1 MNSRLGGEAWLGKK
15 RGFALNVT
23 VDQAFGNLL
32 AIAESKFLV
41 WHVEF
46 TPRKMKMTLISC
58 SCECVYAFHF
68 GVRHAW

>member
-1 MNSRLGGEAWLGKK
+1 MNARLGGEAWLGKK

-41 WHVEF
+41 
-46 TPRKMKMTLISC
+46 C
-58 SCECVYAFHF
+58 
-68 GVRHAW
+68 HA